1 MPFKAVIKNP
11 LGFFPGVELPAH
23 LGQSTSSF
31 IHSQCPCLLAE
42 VTTKHMA
49 NRGSVH
55 NLAQG
60 HRHYIN
66 FLAGDIWDTP
76 PMDGSE
82 QPMLGE
88 SIPTPSLGNP
98 ALLGGFAALC
108 SWVRAA
114 GCPAHTSRP
123 GRTALRKGC
132 WGKRQI
138 PALLGCCWCSS
149 PLPQPQRKGQEGK

>member
-1 MPFKAVIKNP
+1 MDNRHPP
-11 LGFFPGVELPAH
+11 LSTPSALVCWQRSP
-23 LGQSTSSF
+23 QSTWPTEAQSTTWLRATGITLIF
-31 IHSQCPCLLAE
+31 LQVTFGTLLP
-42 VTTKHMA
+42 H
-49 NRGSVH
+49 
-55 NLAQG
+55 
-60 HRHYIN
+60 I
-66 FLAGDIWDTP
+66 
-76 PMDGSE
+76 MDGSE

-114 GCPAHTSRP
+114 ECPAHTSRP

-138 PALLGCCWCSS
+138 PALLSCCWCSS